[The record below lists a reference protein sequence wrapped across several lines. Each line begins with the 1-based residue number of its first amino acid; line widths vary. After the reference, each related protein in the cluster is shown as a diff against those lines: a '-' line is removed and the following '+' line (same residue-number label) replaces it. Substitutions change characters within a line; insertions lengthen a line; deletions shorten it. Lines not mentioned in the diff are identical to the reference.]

1 METKNKIVTLDFGR
15 RLSQPRRASREIK
28 PLTSA
33 ASREEKWQV
42 APAEPA
48 APAVI
53 FDPKKCT
60 ENDF

>member
-1 METKNKIVTLDFGR
+1 LADV
-15 RLSQPRRASREIK
+15 SASRASREIK
-28 PLTSA
+28 TLTSA

-42 APAEPA
+42 APA
-48 APAVI
+48 VI